1 MQNFFRIFLL
11 VSVIVGWPLLAAP
24 VDPARHAWMK
34 GYEAM
39 TLAEQE
45 EKDHADLAAL
55 RHYEQAL
62 QVFEQVHHDYP
73 EWNVSIIQY
82 RIEYCQKKIADIK
95 EQNRQNTA
103 FLSREDLIAQLAT
116 A

>member
-1 MQNFFRIFLL
+1 MQNTFRIFLL
-11 VSVIVGWPLLAAP
+11 VSLLFMTLSIGAAP
-24 VDPARHAWMK
+24 SDPARRIWLG

-62 QVFEQVHHDYP
+62 EIFEQVHHDYP
-73 EWNVSIIQY
+73 
-82 RIEYCQKKIADIK
+82 D
-95 EQNRQNTA
+95 
-103 FLSREDLIAQLAT
+103 
-116 A
+116 